1 MTAREKTYEADA
13 ELAELIRTTVE
24 TGEPLRIVAGG
35 RTYRVTATP
44 DERGRPDAE
53 TVKRSIEGIRAAA
66 GTWSDLDVEE
76 IKAYLAERRRQP
88 GRPPVEL

>member
-1 MTAREKTYEADA
+1 MTAGEKTYEADA
-13 ELAELIRTTVE
+13 ELVALILTTVA
-24 TGEPLRIVAGG
+24 TGEPLRIIAGG
-35 RTYRVTATP
+35 KTYRVTATP
-44 DERGRPDAE
+44 DHRGRPDAA
-53 TVKRSIEGIRAAA
+53 TVARSIEGIRAAA